1 MDTFKNIPL
10 RLWIIFALGVIALQ
24 ALALFLFGQPKICE
38 CGYIKLWEGVVLSAG
53 NSQHIT
59 DWYTFSHIIHG
70 FIFFWLAKL
79 VFPRAGV
86 GVWLLLS
93 VGVEAAWEVLE
104 NTPMVI
110 EHYREQALAQ
120 GYVGDSIVNSVV
132 DTLATVVGFFLAL
145 RLPVWLVILIAVG
158 LEAFTIYMIR
168 DGLALNIINLIIPL
182 EFIAEWQS
190 GG

>member
-10 RLWIIFALGVIALQ
+10 RPWIIFALGVIALQ

-70 FIFFWLAKL
+70 FIFFWFAKL
-79 VFPRAGV
+79 LFPRAGV
-86 GVWLLLS
+86 GMWLLLS

-132 DTLATVVGFFLAL
+132 DTLATIVGFFLAL
-145 RLPVWLVILIAVG
+145 RLPVWLIILIAVG
-158 LEAFTIYMIR
+158 LETFTIYMIR
-168 DGLALNIINLIIPL
+168 DGLTLNIINLIIPL